1 MGSTTVSTLGHKVKQ
16 TLWRVEAQLLRPSAT
31 GTTSGRTADYRILVV
46 CLGNYCR
53 SPVAEGV
60 LRATLADIGLD
71 EAVAVES
78 AGTSTYYEGRRPHR
92 YARQEA
98 LRRGVDIGGH
108 RARGLD
114 ALDLAAYDLVVA
126 VDERTRS
133 ELSSVEPERLVLLG
147 DFGEGGDIAD
157 PNGREPQFFAE
168 THDAI
173 EAACAGLAQFVA
185 DRVTSASEAS
195 T

>member
-1 MGSTTVSTLGHKVKQ
+1 MRLRIGSIAARRMRRAF
-16 TLWRVEAQLLRPSAT
+16 WRMTRRFSRPPSES
-31 GTTSGRTADYRILVV
+31 SGLPQTADFRLLVV

-60 LRATLADIGLD
+60 LRAKLEELGLD
-71 EAVAVES
+71 AAIAVES
-78 AGTSTYYEGRRPHR
+78 AGTSTYYEGSRPHR
-92 YARQEA
+92 YAREEA
-98 LRRGVDIGGH
+98 RRRGIDIGRH

-114 ALDLAAYDLVVA
+114 GVDLASYELVVA

-133 ELSSVEPERLVLLG
+133 ELQVDPERLVLLG

-157 PNGREPQFFAE
+157 PNGGEPELFAQ

-173 EAACAGLAQFVA
+173 DIACAGLAEFVA
-185 DRVTSASEAS
+185 GRVARSPRAGA
-195 T
+195 

>member
-1 MGSTTVSTLGHKVKQ
+1 MPLRVGSIAGRRMRRALSRMKRRLGRRPYGASGLSQ
-16 TLWRVEAQLLRPSAT
+16 T
-31 GTTSGRTADYRILVV
+31 GNYRLLVV

-60 LRATLADIGLD
+60 LRDKLEELGLD
-71 EAVAVES
+71 AAITVES
-78 AGTSTYYEGRRPHR
+78 AGTSTYYEGSRPHK
-92 YARQEA
+92 YARAEA
-98 LRRGVDIGGH
+98 RRRGIDIERH

-114 ALDLAAYDLVVA
+114 QVDLASYDFVVA

-133 ELSSVEPERLVLLG
+133 ELPVDPERLLLLG

-157 PNGREPQFFAE
+157 PNGGDPELFAQ

-173 EAACAGLAQFVA
+173 DIACTGLAEFVA
-185 DRVTSASEAS
+185 DRLARSPRSGT
-195 T
+195 